1 MPDCDVS
8 SAGSRAV
15 ISRAKDRGL
24 GVSDANRVRASCP
37 DYRLLAAGDTA
48 LVVEFGDS
56 IDRRIS
62 ATVLALARR
71 VSQIDLDGIVE
82 CVPTFR
88 SLMVHYDP
96 LVLATSTLSMRIG
109 ELMRGLHIREDVG
122 RVWRLPACY
131 DPRLAPDLD
140 EVAGRTGL
148 SAAQLVECHSA
159 TSYHVYMLGFL
170 PGMAYLGDVS
180 AELVLPRRPRPR
192 LKVPAGSVAI
202 ATTMTC
208 IIPLETPSGWHLI
221 GRSPVRFLEQRPH
234 PAALLAAGD
243 KVTFVPV
250 SLREYELL
258 AAKAATGTL
267 DITPIDEIMDAAA

>member
-1 MPDCDVS
+1 
-8 SAGSRAV
+8 
-15 ISRAKDRGL
+15 
-24 GVSDANRVRASCP
+24 
-37 DYRLLAAGDTA
+37 LLAAGDTA

-96 LVLATSTLSMRIG
+96 LVLATSTLSTRIG

-131 DPRLAPDLD
+131 DPRIAPDLD

-148 SAAQLVECHSA
+148 SAAQVVECHSA
-159 TSYHVYMLGFL
+159 MSYHVYMLGFL
-170 PGMAYLGDVS
+170 PGMAYLGDVP
-180 AELVLPRRPRPR
+180 AELVLPRRP
-192 LKVPAGSVAI
+192 
-202 ATTMTC
+202 
-208 IIPLETPSGWHLI
+208 PLETPSGWHLI

-243 KVTFVPV
+243 QVTFMPV

-258 AAKAATGTL
+258 AAKAAAGTL
-267 DITPIDEIMDAAA
+267 NITPIDETMDAAA